1 MTDDAARQ
9 AQARLDAWR
18 ERGGEQAD
26 PLRFHY
32 LQALARRAAGHT
44 QPMSKVDAS
53 HHETELC
60 QPAGPKA
67 ADAWARSALRS
78 FGAS

>member
-32 LQALARRAAGHT
+32 LQALARRAAGHSQPFT
-44 QPMSKVDAS
+44 QVHAS
-53 HHETELC
+53 LHDTVL
-60 QPAGPKA
+60 
-67 ADAWARSALRS
+67 
-78 FGAS
+78 

>member
-44 QPMSKVDAS
+44 HPENKVEAK
-53 HHETELC
+53 HRAT
-60 QPAGPKA
+60 
-67 ADAWARSALRS
+67 R
-78 FGAS
+78 

>member
-32 LQALARRAAGHT
+32 LQALARRAAGHKK
-44 QPMSKVDAS
+44 PINKVK
-53 HHETELC
+53 T
-60 QPAGPKA
+60 
-67 ADAWARSALRS
+67 
-78 FGAS
+78 

>member
-32 LQALARRAAGHT
+32 LQALARRAAGHAKPIA
-44 QPMSKVDAS
+44 QVNP
-53 HHETELC
+53 
-60 QPAGPKA
+60 
-67 ADAWARSALRS
+67 
-78 FGAS
+78 

>member
-1 MTDDAARQ
+1 MSDDAARQ

-32 LQALARRAAGHT
+32 LQALARRAAGHEG
-44 QPMSKVDAS
+44 Q
-53 HHETELC
+53 
-60 QPAGPKA
+60 
-67 ADAWARSALRS
+67 ARQLLDERL
-78 FGAS
+78 

>member
-32 LQALARRAAGHT
+32 LQALARRAAGHAH
-44 QPMSKVDAS
+44 PMTTVHAS
-53 HHETELC
+53 HHDTVLC
-60 QPAGPKA
+60 QAARPK
-67 ADAWARSALRS
+67 
-78 FGAS
+78 

>member
-32 LQALARRAAGHT
+32 LQALARRAAGHEG
-44 QPMSKVDAS
+44 QARQLLDERLAGLMAACP
-53 HHETELC
+53 ET
-60 QPAGPKA
+60 A
-67 ADAWARSALRS
+67 AAAP
-78 FGAS
+78 

>member
-32 LQALARRAAGHT
+32 LQALARRAAGHEG
-44 QPMSKVDAS
+44 Q
-53 HHETELC
+53 
-60 QPAGPKA
+60 
-67 ADAWARSALRS
+67 AWAEGMLWVGQYQPRQILQLDPAT
-78 FGAS
+78 G